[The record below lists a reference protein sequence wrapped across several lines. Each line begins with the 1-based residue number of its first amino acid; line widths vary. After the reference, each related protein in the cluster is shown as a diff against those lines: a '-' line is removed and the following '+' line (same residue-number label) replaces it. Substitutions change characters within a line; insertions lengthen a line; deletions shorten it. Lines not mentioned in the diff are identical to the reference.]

1 LGLPEDLPTDVKGP
15 SMAMQESGI
24 PMLDGGFETT
34 MLKDQP
40 IGTYNMLLWR
50 DPPFFMGNATI
61 STGPFSIAMLNY
73 QMVYVQSSLSL
84 SEKLLLPITPKAE
97 AIALSQHRL
106 PQTMLAYHDP
116 SSDTPISCWL
126 YRTSPYNPH
135 EQSPYN
141 RTKSDFSMVKLVK
154 SHEKSPFLLVN
165 PRKSQFFRR
174 KSHEIITKSP

>member
-1 LGLPEDLPTDVKGP
+1 
-15 SMAMQESGI
+15 MAMQESGI

-84 SEKLLLPITPKAE
+84 SEKLLLPITPKTE